1 MRGTLI
7 VAALALSAC
16 ASAGAPEAAEHAATP
31 TPVPSVQEILDQS
44 PASDWRPLDPE
55 NTLYMEL
62 PQGRV
67 IIELAPH
74 FAPNHAANIRTLTR
88 ARFFD
93 GGAIVRSQDNY
104 VVQWGRP
111 DGDEGPRG
119 SAAATVAGEITVP
132 SSSVPFS
139 RFVDPDTYAP
149 QVGYSDGFP
158 VARSGNQT
166 WLVHCYG
173 MVGSGRGD
181 GLDSGSGDS
190 LYAVNGQMTRN
201 LDRNITLV
209 GRVVQG
215 MDILSTMKRGTQ
227 ALGFYA
233 TAEERTP
240 IRTVRLAADVPA
252 AQRTNLETLRTDSAT
267 WARLVDSR
275 RTRRDS
281 FFSANPVNRLG
292 VCNISVPVRPVH

>member
-1 MRGTLI
+1 MI

-16 ASAGAPEAAEHAATP
+16 ASAPAPAAREQAAA
-31 TPVPSVQEILDQS
+31 PSVQEILDQS

-67 IIELAPH
+67 VIELAPQ
-74 FAPNHAANIRTLTR
+74 FAPNHAANIRALTR
-88 ARFFD
+88 AGYFN
-93 GGAIVRSQDNY
+93 GGAVVRSQDNY
-104 VVQWGRP
+104 VAQWGRP

-119 SAAATVAGEITVP
+119 AATATVAGEITTP
-132 SSSVPFS
+132 SRSVEFS
-139 RFVDPDTYAP
+139 RFADPDTYAP
-149 QVGYSDGFP
+149 QVGYSGGFP

-215 MDILSTMKRGTQ
+215 MDILATYRRGTGP
-227 ALGFYA
+227 LGFYE
-233 TAEERTP
+233 TAEERPP

-252 AQRTNLETLRTDSAT
+252 AERLNLETLRTDSAT

-281 FFSANPVNRLG
+281 FFSANPGGRLG
-292 VCNISVPVRPVH
+292 VCNISVPVRSVRAG